1 MQRIQQIQLLGRNL
15 KNDEHNMM
23 WNQIESE
30 IHLHRHKTVIRACRG
45 RPGANNKTQLSTKLP
60 PKEEISED
68 DDSASITRKKRGI
81 GAARLIK
88 MRREKHEG
96 LGISITVRK
105 IITFSPIVLFLL
117 YNLLLIYIFNF
128 NTMQL

>member
-1 MQRIQQIQLLGRNL
+1 MLNYLLFIHFLLNRIQQIQLLGRNL
-15 KNDEHNMM
+15 KTDEHNMM

-45 RPGANNKTQLSTKLP
+45 RPGANNKSSADNLP

-68 DDSASITRKKRGI
+68 DDSASIARKRRGI
-81 GAARLIK
+81 GQARLIK

-96 LGISITVRK
+96 LGISITVSSF
-105 IITFSPIVLFLL
+105 IYFNWFLD
-117 YNLLLIYIFNF
+117 NIQSDN
-128 NTMQL
+128 NS